1 MPLFPDTN
9 ALGALEWNPAEL
21 ELKEKKREREK
32 EKEKWK
38 IILQTFLAMQLGGKL
53 HQLLS
58 RVPNKAEDRRA
69 VNHSVQCHTG

>member
-38 IILQTFLAMQLGGKL
+38 IILQIYQLYCGFYYSQIMGLLAESFPQKSYIL
-53 HQLLS
+53 
-58 RVPNKAEDRRA
+58 
-69 VNHSVQCHTG
+69 